1 LRLRIVWR
9 RGETLEVQEH
19 LLGEETTVPRHTE
32 IDNDL
37 AKDICKQL
45 GIEKI
50 RQEKPPISLWLL
62 HEHEKGAPQ
71 R

>member
-1 LRLRIVWR
+1 MKR
-9 RGETLEVQEH
+9 RQLIKHLEACGCESYGEGAKH
-19 LLGEETTVPRHTE
+19 SKYRNISSGKKTTVPRHTE

-50 RQEKPPISLWLL
+50 C
-62 HEHEKGAPQ
+62 
-71 R
+71 